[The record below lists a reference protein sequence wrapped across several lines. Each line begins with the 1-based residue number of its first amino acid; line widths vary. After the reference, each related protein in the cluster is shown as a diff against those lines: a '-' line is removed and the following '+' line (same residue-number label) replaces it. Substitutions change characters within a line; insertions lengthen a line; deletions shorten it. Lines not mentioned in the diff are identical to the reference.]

1 MDTLLQQLISFDQSL
16 LLQLNGGESLF
27 WDRVMMFVTS
37 TWVSVPMFAVLLY
50 AVARGSTPRYFL
62 ATVLAIA
69 LTILVCDQVASGIC
83 KPLFQR
89 FRPTHE
95 PAIMHLVDI
104 VDGYRGGR
112 YGFISSHAS
121 NTFGLCVFLSLLIR
135 HRGLSLLLLVWAS
148 LSTYSRIYLGVHY
161 PGDILFG
168 LLVGCLSGYL
178 CYRLLLWASHRWLQV
193 PSCNSPSVLCTPTGY
208 RVSDVHMVMLIL
220 LLTYATVLI
229 IACC

>member
-16 LLQLNGGESLF
+16 LLQLNGSESLF
-27 WDRVMMFVTS
+27 WDRVMVLVTS
-37 TWVSVPMFAVLLY
+37 TWVSVPMFAMLLY
-50 AVARGSTPRYFL
+50 VMARNNTHRYFW
-62 ATVLAIA
+62 ATILAIG

-89 FRPTHE
+89 FRPTQD
-95 PAIMHLVDI
+95 PSLMYLVDI

-135 HRGLSLLLLVWAS
+135 HRGLSLLLFVWAS

-178 CYRLLLWASHRWLQV
+178 CYRLLLWAGRRWMLV
-193 PSCNSPSVLCTPTGY
+193 PLHASSSAQCTSTGY
-208 RVSDVHMVMLIL
+208 RMSDVNLVIL
-220 LLTYATVLI
+220 TFLLTYATVLI

>member
-1 MDTLLQQLISFDQSL
+1 MDTLLQQIISLDQSL
-16 LLQLNGGESLF
+16 LLQLNGSHSLF
-27 WDRVMMFVTS
+27 GDEVMMLVTS

-50 AVARGSTPRYFL
+50 VIARTGTPRYFL
-62 ATVLAIA
+62 ATLLAIA

-89 FRPTHE
+89 FRPTQD
-95 PAIMHLVDI
+95 PSIMYLVDI
-104 VDGYRGGR
+104 VDGYRGSR

-178 CYRLLLWASHRWLQV
+178 CHWLLRWAGRRWLQV
-193 PSCNSPSVLCTPTGY
+193 PPCNSSSALCTPTGY
-208 RVSDVHMVMLIL
+208 RVSDVHMVMLTL